1 MNYWDIVT
9 TLLNLLFSSIIRLS
23 GDQAYEVLVSFIFAM
38 TCVSLYLIANTA
50 LMLLYGLLN
59 LRAERQNA

>member
-38 TCVSLYLIANTA
+38 TCVSLHLIANTA

>member
-9 TLLNLLFSSIIRLS
+9 TLINLMFYSIIRLS

-59 LRAERQNA
+59 LKAERQNS